1 MALVRAHFNACPDRK
16 RNAAERLNTLIRV
29 SSCPIDPCYVLTR
42 DGFVARKMRNMSNAP
57 YSGFDPALT
66 VVLAEAFDRAW
77 STVESSGVATVVNG
91 GAEAMRRSIA
101 LRIVTMADQG
111 LTNVT
116 ELAMDAL
123 SHVTEQEFPE
133 GQERLAARR

>member
-1 MALVRAHFNACPDRK
+1 MDL
-16 RNAAERLNTLIRV
+16 L
-29 SSCPIDPCYVLTR
+29 
-42 DGFVARKMRNMSNAP
+42 RKMTDMSNAP
-57 YSGFDPALT
+57 GFDPVLT

-77 STVESSGVATVVNG
+77 STVESSCVATVAKG

-116 ELAMDAL
+116 ELAIDAL
-123 SHVTEQEFPE
+123 SYVTEKEFPE
-133 GQERLAARR
+133 GQESLAARR

>member
-1 MALVRAHFNACPDRK
+1 MDLLR
-16 RNAAERLNTLIRV
+16 RL
-29 SSCPIDPCYVLTR
+29 R
-42 DGFVARKMRNMSNAP
+42 DMSNAP
-57 YSGFDPALT
+57 YSGFGPALT

-77 STVESSGVATVVNG
+77 NTVESSGVATVVNG

-123 SHVTEQEFPE
+123 SYVTENEFPE
-133 GQERLAARR
+133 GQEMRAEPR

>member
-1 MALVRAHFNACPDRK
+1 ML
-16 RNAAERLNTLIRV
+16 
-29 SSCPIDPCYVLTR
+29 
-42 DGFVARKMRNMSNAP
+42 NAP

-66 VVLAEAFDRAW
+66 IVLAEAFDRAW
-77 STVESSGVATVVNG
+77 NTAENSGVTTVVKG

-101 LRIVTMADQG
+101 LRIVTLADQG

-123 SHVTEQEFPE
+123 SYVTEKQFPE
-133 GQERLAARR
+133 AQEGLAKRM